1 MLETILATQ
10 QSFKSK
16 IILDVILGRY
26 NSHTK
31 TYKHHLLDEFG
42 KGTDRNDL
50 YWKAIIR
57 QALFEGFITKDIES
71 FGVLKITPLGQ
82 KYIKNPY
89 PIYVP
94 CDHDYS
100 EEANEEIVSIHA
112 NGGSSVGDEELFVQ
126 LKALLRTIAKQE
138 KAPTHAI
145 FEERSLKDMTIQYP
159 TSVEEMSMI
168 IGVGI
173 NKAKKYG
180 QPFIELI
187 KEYVK
192 ENEIERPQDILVRS
206 VANKSVNKV
215 YIIQCIDRKISLE
228 DIAQGKNLTMNELL
242 TEMEHIISSGTKLN
256 IDFYIDD
263 YIEEE
268 HRDDIYD
275 YFMESKSGNVQDAI
289 DELTEEGYSEEE
301 IRLMRIKFLSD
312 YR

>member
-1 MLETILATQ
+1 M
-10 QSFKSK
+10 
-16 IILDVILGRY
+16 
-26 NSHTK
+26 
-31 TYKHHLLDEFG
+31 
-42 KGTDRNDL
+42 
-50 YWKAIIR
+50 
-57 QALFEGFITKDIES
+57 
-71 FGVLKITPLGQ
+71 
-82 KYIKNPY
+82 
-89 PIYVP
+89 
-94 CDHDYS
+94 
-100 EEANEEIVSIHA
+100 
-112 NGGSSVGDEELFVQ
+112 FVQ